1 MKRIITL
8 FFVFTLFLQAEAQM
22 NIDHYMRVGQTR
34 TQIGNYTGAIEYFNI
49 VLKFKPHLAEAY
61 FYRGIAKHQ
70 LEDYRGAIQD
80 YNTAIEIKPFYP
92 QAYTNRGM
100 AYHNLKNFKK
110 AIADYDRAL
119 EFDPDNENIY
129 NNRGIAKLSQKN
141 IDGAIE
147 DYNQALRVNPK
158 STYALMNRSN
168 AKIVS
173 GDIKGAIK
181 DLNEVVVIR
190 PHYAGAYL
198 NRGLARFEL
207 EDYASALRD
216 YDQCI
221 NFDPKNAL
229 AFNNRG
235 IVKQKLEDYAGAIM
249 DYDMAIQLNPEMASA
264 YFNRAMA
271 REILKLPGY
280 QNDYHIAAQLNPK
293 FDIESRRVDAEKQA
307 FNQRYPISKQNQQN
321 QQNQNSNQGNQAAA
335 NQNSNANQGNAA
347 PANQNPVGTN
357 QNNQNQQN
365 TQNQA
370 TAQAT
375 NADKSEESDEAEESL
390 FGEDPKNNRDKRR
403 TNLMI
408 EDSRELPSDNEEVDD
423 GRVQNK
429 NIAIDLQPIFIIS
442 AFEKNAVDY
451 DRFQYFN
458 AAINEINEKNNYDPM
473 LSISNKS
480 NAGYNSVFENFIL
493 FFNEKI
499 QIQQN
504 SHNYLNRG
512 IFYSLTGDYN
522 KSIEDLNRS
531 IKLNDK
537 QGIAYFSRAN
547 CRYKMLEEIE
557 LTAGANPDITVKLG
571 EKNLEN
577 VGKNNEPA
585 ALDYKQI
592 LDDYEVTLF
601 LNPDFF
607 FGLFNRA
614 FIKIRLGEYKGA
626 IEDLNHGIELEP
638 EFAEAYFNRG
648 LTKIYMDDLEGG
660 AIDLSRA
667 GELGI
672 YGAYNIIKRYCN

>member
-1 MKRIITL
+1 MKRITIL
-8 FFVFTLFLQAEAQM
+8 FFLFTLIFQAEAQM

-49 VLKFKPHLAEAY
+49 VLRFKPHLAEAY

-70 LEDYRGAIQD
+70 LEDYRGAIND
-80 YNTAIEIKPFYP
+80 YNTAIDIKPFYP
-92 QAYTNRGM
+92 QAYMNRGM

-110 AIADYDRAL
+110 AIADYNRAL

-129 NNRGIAKLSQKN
+129 NNRGIAKLAQKN
-141 IDGAIE
+141 IEGAIE
-147 DYNQALRVNPK
+147 DYNEALRVNPK

-181 DLNEVVVIR
+181 DLNEVIIIR

-207 EDYASALRD
+207 NDYASALRD

-249 DYDMAIQLNPEMASA
+249 DYDMAIQLDPEMASA

-280 QNDYHIAAQLNPK
+280 QNDYNIAAQLNPK
-293 FDIESRRVDAEKQA
+293 FDMESRRIEAEKQA
-307 FNQRYPISKQNQQN
+307 FNQRYPLSKQNQQN
-321 QQNQNSNQGNQAAA
+321 NQGSSAPPNQNTLDSI
-335 NQNSNANQGNAA
+335 
-347 PANQNPVGTN
+347 
-357 QNNQNQQN
+357 QNN
-365 TQNQA
+365 QNQA
-370 TAQAT
+370 TAQ
-375 NADKSEESDEAEESL
+375 NNVSDDKKSDEKEESFFDDEEP
-390 FGEDPKNNRDKRR
+390 DNNRNKRR
-403 TNLMI
+403 VNLMI
-408 EDSRELPSDNEEVDD
+408 EDSRELPGDEAEVDD
-423 GRVQNK
+423 GRIQNR
-429 NIAIDLQPIFIIS
+429 NIVIDLQPIFIIS

-451 DRFQYFN
+451 DRFQYYN
-458 AAINEINEKNNYDPM
+458 SAINEINEQNNYDP
-473 LSISNKS
+473 LLTISNKS
-480 NAGYNSVFENFIL
+480 NAGYRTVFENFIL

-499 QIQQN
+499 KIQQS

-522 KSIEDLNRS
+522 KSLDDLNRS
-531 IKLNDK
+531 IEMDGK
-537 QGIAYFSRAN
+537 QSVAYFVRAN

-557 LTAGANPDITVKLG
+557 ILAGNHTEISVKIG
-571 EKNLEN
+571 EKNLDN
-577 VGKNNEPA
+577 AIKNNEPA

-592 LDDYEVTLF
+592 IADYQTTLS
-601 LNPDFF
+601 LNPAFF
-607 FGLFNRA
+607 FGYFNRA
-614 FIKIRLGEYKGA
+614 FINIRLGEYDNA
-626 IEDLNHGIELEP
+626 IADLNHAIELEP

-660 AIDLSRA
+660 ALDLSRA

>member
-1 MKRIITL
+1 MKRIISIFFL
-8 FFVFTLFLQAEAQM
+8 FALFLQAEAQM

-49 VLKFKPHLAEAY
+49 VLRFKPHLAEAY

-70 LEDYRGAIQD
+70 LEDYRGAIND
-80 YNTAIEIKPFYP
+80 YNTAIDIKPYYP

-100 AYHNLKNFKK
+100 AYHNLRNYKN
-110 AIADYDRAL
+110 AIADYNRAL

-141 IDGAIE
+141 IEGAIE
-147 DYNQALRVNPK
+147 DYNMALKVNPK

-181 DLNEVVVIR
+181 DLNEVIVIR
-190 PHYAGAYL
+190 PHFAGAYL

-221 NFDPKNAL
+221 KFDPKSAL

-271 REILKLPGY
+271 REILKRPGY

-293 FDIESRRVDAEKQA
+293 FDIESRRIEAEKQA
-307 FNQRYPISKQNQQN
+307 FNQRFPLSK
-321 QQNQNSNQGNQAAA
+321 
-335 NQNSNANQGNAA
+335 
-347 PANQNPVGTN
+347 
-357 QNNQNQQN
+357 QNQQN

-370 TAQAT
+370 TAQNT
-375 NADKSEESDEAEESL
+375 ISNSDEESNEAEKS
-390 FGEDPKNNRDKRR
+390 FFDEDEPKNNRNRR
-403 TNLMI
+403 QTNLMI
-408 EDSRELPSDNEEVDD
+408 EDSRELPSDDGEVDD

-429 NIAIDLQPIFIIS
+429 NVVIDLQPVFIIS

-451 DRFQYFN
+451 DRFQYYN
-458 AAINEINEKNNYDPM
+458 AAINEINEQNNYDP
-473 LSISNKS
+473 LFSISNKS
-480 NAGYNSVFENFIL
+480 VAGYKNVFENFIL

-499 QIQQN
+499 KIQEN
-504 SHNYLNRG
+504 SHNFLNRG
-512 IFYSLTGDYN
+512 IFYSLTGNYN
-522 KSIEDLNRS
+522 KSLADLNRT
-531 IKLNDK
+531 IELNDK
-537 QGIAYFSRAN
+537 QGIAYFVRAN

-557 LTAGANPDITVKLG
+557 LLARTNAEISFKMG
-571 EKNLEN
+571 EKNLD
-577 VGKNNEPA
+577 KNGFGSEPA

-592 LDDYEVTLF
+592 LDDYETTLF
-601 LNPDFF
+601 LNPTFF
-607 FGLFNRA
+607 FGHFNRA
-614 FIKIRLGEYKGA
+614 YIKIRLGEYKSA
-626 IEDLNHGIELEP
+626 MEDLNRAIQLEP

-648 LTKIYMDDLEGG
+648 LTKIYMDDPEGG

-672 YGAYNIIKRYCN
+672 YGAYNVIKRYCN

>member
-1 MKRIITL
+1 MKRIVSVIFL
-8 FFVFTLFLQAEAQM
+8 FALILNARAQM

-49 VLKFKPHLAEAY
+49 VLKFRPHLAEAY

-70 LEDYRGAIQD
+70 LEDYRGAIND
-80 YNTAIEIKPFYP
+80 YNTAIDIKPFYP
-92 QAYTNRGM
+92 QAYMNRGM
-100 AYHNLKNFKK
+100 AYHNLKNFKR
-110 AIADYDRAL
+110 AIADYDKAL

-141 IDGAIE
+141 IEGAIA
-147 DYNQALRVNPK
+147 DYNEALRVNPK

-173 GDIKGAIK
+173 GDIRGAIK
-181 DLNEVVVIR
+181 DLNEVIVIR

-216 YDQCI
+216 YDQSI
-221 NFDPKNAL
+221 KFDPQNAL

-235 IVKQKLEDYAGAIM
+235 IVKHKLEDLSGAIM
-249 DYDMAIQLNPEMASA
+249 DYDMAIQLSPEMANA

-271 REILKLPGY
+271 KEVLKLPGY
-280 QNDYHIAAQLNPK
+280 QNDYNIAAQLNPK
-293 FDIESRRVDAEKQA
+293 FDMESRRIEAQKQA
-307 FNQRYPISKQNQQN
+307 FNQKYPLSKQNQPNKAAGTTAQNQN
-321 QQNQNSNQGNQAAA
+321 QQDSI
-335 NQNSNANQGNAA
+335 
-347 PANQNPVGTN
+347 

-365 TQNQA
+365 QAVAQN
-370 TAQAT
+370 TVS
-375 NADKSEESDEAEESL
+375 NKDDKSDEKEESL
-390 FGEDPKNNRDKRR
+390 FDEDEPDNKRNKKR
-403 TNLMI
+403 VNLMI
-408 EDSRELPSDNEEVDD
+408 EDSRDLPGDDEEVDD
-423 GRVQNK
+423 GRIQNR
-429 NIAIDLQPIFIIS
+429 NIVIDLQPIFIIS

-451 DRFQYFN
+451 DRFQYYN
-458 AAINEINEKNNYDPM
+458 MAINEINEQNNYDP
-473 LSISNKS
+473 LLTISNKS
-480 NAGYNSVFENFIL
+480 NEGYKSVFENFIL

-499 QIQQN
+499 KIQQS

-512 IFYSLTGDYN
+512 VFYSLTGDYN
-522 KSIEDLNRS
+522 KSLDDLNRS
-531 IKLNDK
+531 IELNNK
-537 QGIAYFSRAN
+537 QGIAYFVRAN

-557 LTAGANPDITVKLG
+557 LLAGTNAEVSVKIG
-571 EKNLEN
+571 QKNLDN
-577 VGKNNEPA
+577 PVGSLEPA

-592 LDDYEVTLF
+592 LDDYETVLS
-601 LNPDFF
+601 LNPAFF
-607 FGLFNRA
+607 FCHFNRA
-614 FIKIRLGEYKGA
+614 FINIRLGEYKTA
-626 IEDLNHGIELEP
+626 IADLDRAIELEP

-660 AIDLSRA
+660 ALDLSRA

>member
-1 MKRIITL
+1 MFSLVVRL
-8 FFVFTLFLQAEAQM
+8 EAQM

-49 VLKFKPHLAEAY
+49 VLRFKPHLAEAY

-70 LEDYRGAIQD
+70 LEDYRGAIND

-92 QAYTNRGM
+92 QAYMNRGM
-100 AYHNLKNFKK
+100 AYHNLKNFKN
-110 AIADYDRAL
+110 AIADYNRAL

-129 NNRGIAKLSQKN
+129 NNRGIAKLAQKN
-141 IDGAIE
+141 IEGAIE
-147 DYNQALRVNPK
+147 DYNEALRVNPK

-181 DLNEVVVIR
+181 DLNEVIIIR

-198 NRGLARFEL
+198 NRGIARFEL
-207 EDYASALRD
+207 NDYASALRD

-221 NFDPKNAL
+221 NLDPKNEQ

-249 DYDMAIQLNPEMASA
+249 DYDMAILLNPEMASA
-264 YFNRAMA
+264 YFNRATA

-280 QNDYHIAAQLNPK
+280 HNDYNIAAHLNPK
-293 FDIESRRVDAEKQA
+293 FDFESKRIEAEKQA
-307 FNQRYPISKQNQQN
+307 FNQRYPLSKQNQQN
-321 QQNQNSNQGNQAAA
+321 NQGGTPSPNQNTQDS
-335 NQNSNANQGNAA
+335 
-347 PANQNPVGTN
+347 T
-357 QNNQNQQN
+357 QNNQNQL
-365 TQNQA
+365 NQA
-370 TAQAT
+370 TAQ
-375 NADKSEESDEAEESL
+375 NNLSGNDEKEESIFDNDEP
-390 FGEDPKNNRDKRR
+390 DNNRKKRIV
-403 TNLMI
+403 NLMI
-408 EDSRELPSDNEEVDD
+408 EDSRELPGGDEEVDD

-429 NIAIDLQPIFIIS
+429 NIVIDLQPIFIIS

-451 DRFQYFN
+451 DRFQYYN
-458 AAINEINEKNNYDPM
+458 SAINEINEQNNYDP
-473 LSISNKS
+473 LFTISNKS
-480 NAGYNSVFENFIL
+480 NAGYKTVFENFIL

-499 QIQQN
+499 KIQQS
-504 SHNYLNRG
+504 SHNYMNRG

-522 KSIEDLNRS
+522 KSLDDLNRT
-531 IKLNDK
+531 IDMDNR
-537 QGIAYFSRAN
+537 QAIAYFVRAN

-557 LTAGANPDITVKLG
+557 ILAGTNNEISVKIG

-577 VGKNNEPA
+577 AGKNNEPA
-585 ALDYKQI
+585 ALEYKKI
-592 LDDYEVTLF
+592 IDDYQSTLT
-601 LNPDFF
+601 LNPAFF
-607 FGLFNRA
+607 FGYFNRA
-614 FIKIRLGEYKGA
+614 FINIRLGEYDNA
-626 IEDLNHGIELEP
+626 IADLNHAIELEP

-648 LTKIYMDDLEGG
+648 LTKIYMDDPEGG
-660 AIDLSRA
+660 AQDLSRA

>member
-1 MKRIITL
+1 MLFLSAQIKTMKRIFSVI
-8 FFVFTLFLQAEAQM
+8 FFASIFISAGAQM

-49 VLKFKPHLAEAY
+49 VLRFKPHLAEAY

-70 LEDYRGAIQD
+70 LEDYRGAIED

-92 QAYTNRGM
+92 QAYTYRGM
-100 AYHNLKNFKK
+100 AYHNLRDFKK
-110 AIADYDRAL
+110 AIADYDKAL
-119 EFDPDNENIY
+119 EFDPDNDNIY

-147 DYNQALRVNPK
+147 DYNLALKVNSK

-168 AKIVS
+168 AKIVK

-181 DLNEVVVIR
+181 DLNEVIIIR

-198 NRGLARFEL
+198 NRGIARFEL

-221 NFDPKNAL
+221 KLDPKSAL

-235 IVKQKLEDYAGAIM
+235 IVKHKLEDYSGAII
-249 DYDMAIQLNPEMASA
+249 DYNMAIQLNPEMASA

-271 REILKLPGY
+271 KEIMKLPGY
-280 QNDYHIAAQLNPK
+280 ENDYKIAAQLNPK
-293 FDIESRRVDAEKQA
+293 FDLQSRIIDAEQLA
-307 FNQRYPISKQNQQN
+307 QNQQKQQSSSSQSG
-321 QQNQNSNQGNQAAA
+321 QQNQNTNAGAGSSNQNQP
-335 NQNSNANQGNAA
+335 NSNTSNQSQNSSNT
-347 PANQNPVGTN
+347 TN
-357 QNNQNQQN
+357 QNNQ
-365 TQNQA
+365 A
-370 TAQAT
+370 SAQT
-375 NADKSEESDEAEESL
+375 NDTENKEEEKDIFAEQ
-390 FGEDPKNNRDKRR
+390 PKNHRDKRR

-408 EDSRELPSDNEEVDD
+408 EDSRELPSYEEEEIED
-423 GRVQNK
+423 GRIQNK
-429 NIAIDLQPIFIIS
+429 NIVIDLQPIFIIS

-451 DRFQYFN
+451 DRFQYYN
-458 AAINEINEKNNYDPM
+458 AAINDINEKNNYDP
-473 LSISNKS
+473 LLTISNKS
-480 NAGYNSVFENFIL
+480 NAGYQKVFENFIL

-499 QIQQN
+499 EIQEN

-512 IFYSLTGDYN
+512 IFYSLTRNYN

-531 IKLNDK
+531 IELDER

-557 LTAGANPDITVKLG
+557 ILAGSNQDFTVKLG
-571 EKNLEN
+571 EINYESQ
-577 VGKNNEPA
+577 GNNFEPA
-585 ALDYKQI
+585 ALDYQQI
-592 LDDYEVTLF
+592 LEDYEAAMF
-601 LNPDFF
+601 LNPGFF
-607 FGLFNRA
+607 FGLFNRSY
-614 FIKIRLGEYKGA
+614 IKIRLGEYKSA
-626 IEDLNHGIELEP
+626 IEDLNRAIELEP

-648 LTKIYMDDLEGG
+648 LTRIFMDDVEGG
-660 AIDLSRA
+660 ALDLSRA

>member
-1 MKRIITL
+1 MNRIIAIIFL
-8 FFVFTLFLQAEAQM
+8 FALTLQAEAQM

-49 VLKFKPHLAEAY
+49 VLRFKPHVAEAY

-70 LEDYRGAIQD
+70 LEDYRGAIKD
-80 YNTAIEIKPFYP
+80 YNTAIDIKPFYP
-92 QAYTNRGM
+92 QAYMNRGM

-110 AIADYDRAL
+110 AIADYNRAL

-141 IDGAIE
+141 IEGAIE

-168 AKIVS
+168 AKIMN

-181 DLNEVVVIR
+181 DLNEVIIIR

-198 NRGLARFEL
+198 NRGIARFEL
-207 EDYASALRD
+207 NDYASALRD

-249 DYDMAIQLNPEMASA
+249 DYDMAIQLTPEMASA
-264 YFNRAMA
+264 YLNRAMA
-271 REILKLPGY
+271 KEILKLPGY
-280 QNDYHIAAQLNPK
+280 QNDYNIAAQLNPK
-293 FDIESRRVDAEKQA
+293 FDLEKQRIEAEKQA
-307 FNQRYPISKQNQQN
+307 FNQRYPLSKQNQQ
-321 QQNQNSNQGNQAAA
+321 SSSGN
-335 NQNSNANQGNAA
+335 
-347 PANQNPVGTN
+347 PAMPTQNPQDSI
-357 QNNQNQQN
+357 QNNQIQ
-365 TQNQA
+365 QNQA
-370 TAQAT
+370 TAP
-375 NADKSEESDEAEESL
+375 NSDDKSDEKEESFFDDDEP
-390 FGEDPKNNRDKRR
+390 DNNRNKRR
-403 TNLMI
+403 VNLMI
-408 EDSRELPSDNEEVDD
+408 EDSRELPGDDEEVDD
-423 GRVQNK
+423 GRVQNR
-429 NIAIDLQPIFIIS
+429 NIVIDLQPIFIIS

-451 DRFQYFN
+451 DRFQYYN
-458 AAINEINEKNNYDPM
+458 SAINEINEQNNYDP
-473 LSISNKS
+473 LLTISNKS
-480 NAGYNSVFENFIL
+480 NVGYKTVFENFIL

-499 QIQQN
+499 KIQQS

-512 IFYSLTGDYN
+512 IFYCLTGEYN
-522 KSIEDLNRS
+522 KSLDDLNRS
-531 IKLNDK
+531 IDMDSK
-537 QGIAYFSRAN
+537 QGVTYFVRAN

-557 LTAGANPDITVKLG
+557 MLAGTHSDMTLKIG
-571 EKNLEN
+571 EKNLDN
-577 VGKNNEPA
+577 AGKNNEPA

-592 LDDYEVTLF
+592 LDDYQTTLS
-601 LNPDFF
+601 LNPAFF
-607 FGLFNRA
+607 FGYFNRA
-614 FIKIRLGEYKGA
+614 FINIRLGEYKTA
-626 IEDLNHGIELEP
+626 IDDLNHAIELEP

-660 AIDLSRA
+660 ALDLSRA